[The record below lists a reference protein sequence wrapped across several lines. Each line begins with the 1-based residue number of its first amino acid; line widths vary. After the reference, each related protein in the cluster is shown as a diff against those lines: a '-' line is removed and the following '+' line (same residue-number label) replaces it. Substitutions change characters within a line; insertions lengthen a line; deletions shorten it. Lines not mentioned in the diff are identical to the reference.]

1 MNQCPDMIINDV
13 ILLSPARQIAPSSV
27 GPGRLLTAGSSLY
40 SPDYH
45 HRLYDHMPR
54 GVDVIS
60 DDRAFGGTSW
70 TVNGVVVT
78 SPDRLPR
85 GVSPNVPHCRA
96 HLLSVPPLWRYARE
110 RTSTELVRS

>member
-1 MNQCPDMIINDV
+1 MNQCPDIIINDV
-13 ILLSPARQIAPSSV
+13 ILLSPALQIAPSSV

-70 TVNGVVVT
+70 TVNGLVVT
-78 SPDRLPR
+78 SPDGGFPKRAPLC
-85 GVSPNVPHCRA
+85 SPLIIGAPA
-96 HLLSVPPLWRYARE
+96 MEIRE
-110 RTSTELVRS
+110 RTNFY